1 MKKPRS
7 CATSSKTIGKQI
19 HDVRKGRAM
28 ITHEIIDNFSKKY
41 SIGET
46 LRRNN
51 KILTTERSVL
61 KENVRILSK
70 HRDYCRVTNGK
81 YETCISWIDLLR
93 EELGIFDG
101 NDD

>member
-1 MKKPRS
+1 
-7 CATSSKTIGKQI
+7 
-19 HDVRKGRAM
+19 M

-51 KILTTERSVL
+51 RILTTERIEISE
-61 KENVRILSK
+61 KVRILSK

>member
-1 MKKPRS
+1 MKKPGL

-28 ITHEIIDNFSKKY
+28 ITHEIIENYSKRF

-61 KENVRILSK
+61 KENVGILSK

-93 EELGIFDG
+93 EELGVFDG
-101 NDD
+101 E